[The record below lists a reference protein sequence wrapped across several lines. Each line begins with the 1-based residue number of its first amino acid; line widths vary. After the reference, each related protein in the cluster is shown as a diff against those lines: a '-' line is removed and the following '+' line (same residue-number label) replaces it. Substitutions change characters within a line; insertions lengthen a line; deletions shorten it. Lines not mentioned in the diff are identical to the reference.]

1 MENNPRSAS
10 QSTRGFTQR
19 LKEDGRQTLEQ
30 RKRSAADRV
39 EGIAQA
45 LERTGAQF
53 SDNEPTLAEYATR
66 LAATVGNLA
75 TRLREGSIDEI
86 IDDTREF
93 ARRNPSLFIAGGV
106 VAGFAL
112 ARFVKA
118 SAARRPLEDELSV
131 DDAAPTLM
139 DEVDDVEVEVEV
151 EAAVTSETTV
161 PGYTTGPATKP
172 GGGV

>member
-1 MENNPRSAS
+1 METQSRPAS
-10 QSTRGFTQR
+10 SSSGFAQR

-53 SDNEPTLAEYATR
+53 SENEPTLADLSSR

-75 TRLREGSIDEI
+75 TRLREGSFD
-86 IDDTREF
+86 DLLQDTRVF
-93 ARRNPSLFIAGGV
+93 ARRNPGLFMLGGV

-112 ARFVKA
+112 ARFAKA
-118 SAARRPLEDELSV
+118 SAHRAAEADLSME
-131 DDAAPTLM
+131 AAPSLSDDTPTLT
-139 DEVDDVEVEVEV
+139 DEVL
-151 EAAVTSETTV
+151 
-161 PGYTTGPATKP
+161 
-172 GGGV
+172 